1 MIMAK
6 KFLYFQPEYVK
17 KFKCDGSKCNARC
30 CKGWTITIDD
40 ATYKKYSR
48 IKPKEKAAEIL
59 SHMKFNSER
68 NFYVLEMEKKFEI
81 KKLDDEKRAFSV
93 NLDDSLSCPFLTEE
107 KLCGIQLEYGE
118 KFLSQTC
125 ATYPR
130 VTHKLGKFFE
140 RSLVLTC
147 PVAAEKILFAQKPM
161 KFNFVE
167 VSEKVHGNHGKIGI
181 HAKMEMSDV
190 AAELLVKVQAAM
202 ISILQE
208 RTLPIDQR
216 LIVLCFFIEELEE
229 IYSRGMDEGEQRK
242 LIAAY
247 ESKKF
252 LAEQV
257 PLMIQK
263 VSFDAEK
270 FIRLMM
276 ELFEAFYGVKEIQ
289 PDRTGHV
296 FLNAVINTL
305 QLHPDENN
313 FVSLSEVVT
322 NYKNL
327 VDARKNFLEKYS
339 TFLENYLVN
348 ELFVGLYPWIFHRR
362 PTRSLSVF
370 LITYKVFE
378 LFMFAATQNNLSSK
392 NDLLKL
398 TDWYVNQIDHAD
410 RLKEKI
416 FAYLEEH
423 KDFFELMESL
433 FDK

>member
-1 MIMAK
+1 MAK
-6 KFLYFQPEYVK
+6 KYLYFQPGYVNR
-17 KFKCDGSKCNARC
+17 FKCTGGVCLNNC
-30 CKGWTITIDD
+30 CERPWDIDVD
-40 ATYKKYSR
+40 TATYERYSH
-48 IKPKEKAAEIL
+48 IKPKEKAEEITSHFEYNAEKDAYFL
-59 SHMKFNSER
+59 KER
-68 NFYVLEMEKKFEI
+68 P
-81 KKLDDEKRAFSV
+81 
-93 NLDDSLSCPFLTEE
+93 CPYLTEN
-107 KLCGIQLEYGE
+107 KLCRLQLEYGE

-140 RSLVLTC
+140 RSLTLTC
-147 PVAAEKILFAQKPM
+147 PVAAEKILFAKEPM

-167 VSEKVHGNHGKIGI
+167 VTEKVHSNHGKIKL
-181 HAKMEMSDV
+181 HTKMEMSDA
-190 AAELLVKVQAAM
+190 AAELMIKVQSAM

-208 RTLPIDQR
+208 RTLSIEQR
-216 LIVLCFFIEELEE
+216 LIVLCFFVDKLEE
-229 IYSRGMDEGEQRK
+229 IYLHGMDEDEQRK
-242 LIAAY
+242 LIATY

-257 PLMIQK
+257 PFMLQS
-263 VSFDAEK
+263 VSFNAEK
-270 FIRLMM
+270 FIKLMM
-276 ELFEAFYGVKEIQ
+276 QLFEAFYGVKEIHL
-289 PDRTGHV
+289 DEKGHV

-305 QLHPDENN
+305 QLHPDKNN

-327 VDARKNFLEKYS
+327 VDARKNFSAEYS

-348 ELFVGLYPWIFHRR
+348 GIFIALYPWRYHRR

-378 LFMFAATQNNLSSK
+378 LFVFAATQNNLSSK
-392 NDLLKL
+392 NDLLTL
-398 TDWYVNQIDHAD
+398 VDWYSGQIDHD
-410 RLKEKI
+410 ERLKEKI
-416 FAYLEEH
+416 FAYLEEE

>member
-1 MIMAK
+1 MAK
-6 KFLYFQPEYVK
+6 KFLYFQPEYVS
-17 KFKCDGSKCNARC
+17 KFKCNGSKCNARC
-30 CKGWTITIDD
+30 CKGWRIDVD
-40 ATYKKYSR
+40 TATYKKYSQ
-48 IKPKEKAAEIL
+48 IKPKSKAEEIISHFEYNAEKDAYFL
-59 SHMKFNSER
+59 KER
-68 NFYVLEMEKKFEI
+68 P
-81 KKLDDEKRAFSV
+81 
-93 NLDDSLSCPFLTEE
+93 CPYLTEN
-107 KLCGIQLEYGE
+107 KLCRLQLEYGE
-118 KFLSQTC
+118 KFLSKTC

-140 RSLVLTC
+140 RSLTLTC

-167 VSEKVHGNHGKIGI
+167 VSEKIHSNHGKI
-181 HAKMEMSDV
+181 KFTTEMKMSDV
-190 AAELLVKVQAAM
+190 AAELMLKVQSAM

-208 RTLPIDQR
+208 RTLSIDQR
-216 LIVLCFFIEELEE
+216 LIVLCFFVDKLEE
-229 IYSRGMDEGEQRK
+229 IYLRGMDEDEQRK

-257 PLMIQK
+257 PLMLQNID
-263 VSFDAEK
+263 FDAEK
-270 FIRLMM
+270 FIKLMM

-289 PDRTGHV
+289 VDRTGHV
-296 FLNAVINTL
+296 FLNTVINTL
-305 QLHPDENN
+305 QLRPDKNN

-327 VDARKNFLEKYS
+327 ADSRKKFSAEYS

-348 ELFVGLYPWIFHRR
+348 ELFLNLYPWKHHYR

-378 LFMFAATQNNLSSK
+378 LFVFAATQNNLSSK
-392 NDLLKL
+392 NDLLTL
-398 TDWYVNQIDHAD
+398 ADWYSNQIDHSD

-416 FAYLEEH
+416 FAYLEEQ
-423 KDFFELMESL
+423 KDFFELIESL